1 MPEGGRTSYE
11 HEIEE
16 KLKKLDAKINV
27 PEIPD
32 AQAIFERAEKKK
44 NNIFSIRTVRYAA
57 AAAVI
62 LICVSIPVA
71 TTFMA
76 KNNAAP
82 DASDALMY
90 AAYGNGTV
98 ESSEEKSTE
107 SEPYFGDV
115 SSSAEESE
123 PQEEGTEDSFGSAN
137 RPVTA
142 EEALAEYF
150 SDAAKKNP
158 STGGSSEA
166 ENASK
171 SFTDK
176 LNKKRLADVEIND
189 DSVSVMLYD
198 ISGQSEILTALW
210 VEGAFESAGVS
221 DDYYVITVSK
231 AVTREEFESGYYMPM
246 IGSPEGGTSYLSE
259 DEVLVSDTVEK
270 AVFTI
275 SISINIENGG
285 YEIYA
290 TLA

>member
-76 KNNAAP
+76 KNNAAS

-123 PQEEGTEDSFGSAN
+123 PQEERTEDGFGSAN
-137 RPVTA
+137 RTVTA

>member
-123 PQEEGTEDSFGSAN
+123 PQEEGTEDGFGSAN
-137 RPVTA
+137 RTVTA

-150 SDAAKKNP
+150 SDAAKKNS

>member
-98 ESSEEKSTE
+98 ESSEEKNTE

-115 SSSAEESE
+115 SSSTEESE
-123 PQEEGTEDSFGSAN
+123 PQDEETKDGFGSAN
-137 RPVTA
+137 RTVTA
-142 EEALAEYF
+142 EEALEEYF
-150 SDAAKKNP
+150 SAETKKNP

-176 LNKKRLADVEIND
+176 LNKKRLADVEISD

-198 ISGQSEILTALW
+198 VSGQSEILTALW

-221 DDYYVITVSK
+221 DDYYVVTVSK

>member
-115 SSSAEESE
+115 SSPAEESE
-123 PQEEGTEDSFGSAN
+123 PQEEGTEDGFGSAN
-137 RPVTA
+137 RTVTA

-150 SDAAKKNP
+150 SDAAKKNQ

-176 LNKKRLADVEIND
+176 LNKKRLADVEIHD

>member
-90 AAYGNGTV
+90 SAYGNGTV
-98 ESSEEKSTE
+98 ESSEEKITE

-123 PQEEGTEDSFGSAN
+123 PQEQGTEDSFGSAN
-137 RPVTA
+137 RTVTA

>member
-137 RPVTA
+137 RTVTA

-150 SDAAKKNP
+150 ADAAKKNP

>member
-115 SSSAEESE
+115 SSSTEESE
-123 PQEEGTEDSFGSAN
+123 PQDEETKDGFGSAN
-137 RPVTA
+137 RTVTA
-142 EEALAEYF
+142 EEALEEYF
-150 SDAAKKNP
+150 SAETKKNP

-198 ISGQSEILTALW
+198 VSGQSEILTALW

>member
-123 PQEEGTEDSFGSAN
+123 PQEERTEDGFGSAN
-137 RPVTA
+137 RTVTA

-198 ISGQSEILTALW
+198 VSGQSEILTALW

-246 IGSPEGGTSYLSE
+246 IGNPEGGTSYLSE

>member
-137 RPVTA
+137 RTVTA

-158 STGGSSEA
+158 STGGGSEA

>member
-71 TTFMA
+71 TMFMA

-90 AAYGNGTV
+90 AAYGNGAV
-98 ESSEEKSTE
+98 ESSEEKNNE

-115 SSSAEESE
+115 SSSTEESE
-123 PQEEGTEDSFGSAN
+123 PQDEETKDGFGSAN
-137 RPVTA
+137 RTVTA
-142 EEALAEYF
+142 EEALEEYF
-150 SDAAKKNP
+150 SAETKKNP

-198 ISGQSEILTALW
+198 VSGQSEILTALW

-221 DDYYVITVSK
+221 DDYYVVTVSK

-285 YEIYA
+285 DEIYA

>member
-76 KNNAAP
+76 KNNAAS

-115 SSSAEESE
+115 SSPAEESE
-123 PQEEGTEDSFGSAN
+123 PQEEGAEDSFGSAN
-137 RPVTA
+137 RTVTA

-150 SDAAKKNP
+150 SDAAKKNQ

-198 ISGQSEILTALW
+198 VSGQSEILTALW

>member
-115 SSSAEESE
+115 SSSAEESK
-123 PQEEGTEDSFGSAN
+123 PQEEGTEDGFGSAN
-137 RPVTA
+137 RTVTA

>member
-98 ESSEEKSTE
+98 ESSEEKNTE

-115 SSSAEESE
+115 SSSTEESE
-123 PQEEGTEDSFGSAN
+123 PQDEETKDGFGSAN
-137 RPVTA
+137 RTVTA
-142 EEALAEYF
+142 EEALEEYF
-150 SDAAKKNP
+150 SAAAKKNP

-198 ISGQSEILTALW
+198 VSGQSEILTALW

-221 DDYYVITVSK
+221 DDYYVVTVSK

>member
-123 PQEEGTEDSFGSAN
+123 PQEEGTEDGFGSAN
-137 RPVTA
+137 RTVTA

-246 IGSPEGGTSYLSE
+246 IGSSEGGTSYLSE

>member
-90 AAYGNGTV
+90 AAYGNETV

-115 SSSAEESE
+115 SSPAEESE
-123 PQEEGTEDSFGSAN
+123 PQEEGAEDSFGSAN
-137 RPVTA
+137 RTVTA

-158 STGGSSEA
+158 GTGGSSEA

-198 ISGQSEILTALW
+198 ISGQTEILSALW